1 MMEVSAKDRGGVK
14 VNPVNRQGAQS
25 LLHKSCDEETT

>member
-1 MMEVSAKDRGGVK
+1 MMEISVKYRGGVK
-14 VNPVNRQGAQS
+14 VSPVNRQGAQR